1 MKKILIVCV
10 VLVTVLL
17 SGCAKDI
24 PEVDAEIIHMGLTKL
39 TYDGTIYACHEMR
52 HGQDLNMMC
61 RKVVSRKRQN
71 TIPQD

>member
-1 MKKILIVCV
+1 MKKILLIMAGSF
-10 VLVTVLL
+10 LL

-71 TIPQD
+71 TIPNQD